1 VGGSTAGGDTQEHG
15 RRDPTCG
22 EPDGWTAKV
31 GFFCGLGGFTPS
43 RGVALE
49 DAEV

>member
-1 VGGSTAGGDTQEHG
+1 MGGNTARGDTQEHG

-31 GFFCGLGGFTPS
+31 GFFGLGGFTPY
-43 RGVALE
+43 RDVALE